1 MIFYRK
7 KHQQLSVYVDGAIHP
22 ELGVS
27 GLAAVARNAHGQIC
41 YWWSRKVGR
50 MTNNEA
56 EYGAAILALESL
68 SRLNIRDVDI
78 YSDSQVM
85 VFQMTG
91 RALTNSSRLKR
102 AQIQLR
108 ALLLQFD
115 RVGFHHIP
123 REENRLA
130 DALAGDTV
138 DGRVGTHE

>member
-1 MIFYRK
+1 
-7 KHQQLSVYVDGAIHP
+7 
-22 ELGVS
+22 
-27 GLAAVARNAHGQIC
+27 
-41 YWWSRKVGR
+41 

-102 AQIQLR
+102 AQVQLR

-115 RVGFHHIP
+115 RVAFHHIP

-130 DALAGDTV
+130 DALASDTV
-138 DGRVGTHE
+138 DGRVGAHE